1 MFLNQS
7 GYINDEDITLS
18 HYYSCYPFMFFDLTP
33 DKTQNQHG
41 LNLVKSG
48 TAQLTIE
55 LPKAAKENTV
65 LMVLAWYEQVVEI
78 TMDRQVILV

>member
-1 MFLNQS
+1 MS
-7 GYINDEDITLS
+7 
-18 HYYSCYPFMFFDLTP
+18 FDLTP

-48 TAQLTIE
+48 TARLAIE
-55 LPKAAKENTV
+55 LPNAAKENTV

-78 TMDRQVILV
+78 TKNRQVILV

>member
-1 MFLNQS
+1 MS
-7 GYINDEDITLS
+7 
-18 HYYSCYPFMFFDLTP
+18 FDLTP

-48 TAQLTIE
+48 MARLTIE

-78 TMDRQVILV
+78 TKNRQVILV